1 MNNNRQRENSN
12 SEPGLIPLLDE
23 SDSDLLFCQQERL
36 DQNSPELWPETMPG
50 VNEFTSSALFSSPPK
65 PVLSTVSSLC
75 LYYLYYYCRFNPYTL
90 LGFFPKSLRQCSYII
105 KLELVLTLRSAI

>member
-1 MNNNRQRENSN
+1 MNSDRQTENSEQG
-12 SEPGLIPLLDE
+12 SIPLLDE

-65 PVLSTVSSLC
+65 PALNTVSFIVVINIFHFIC
-75 LYYLYYYCRFNPYTL
+75 GIFNFICIRHINMWKYKNT
-90 LGFFPKSLRQCSYII
+90 S
-105 KLELVLTLRSAI
+105 